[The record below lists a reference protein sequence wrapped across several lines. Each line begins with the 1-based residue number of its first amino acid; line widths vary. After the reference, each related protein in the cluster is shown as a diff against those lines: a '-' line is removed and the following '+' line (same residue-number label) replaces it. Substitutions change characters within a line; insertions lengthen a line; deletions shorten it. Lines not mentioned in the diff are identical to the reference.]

1 MKKMPTIAAIAAVI
15 LLAFTFI
22 WVRLAAQGAVPVIQA
37 PLENVSPVVRIIA
50 LLVLTGIIWVIFTR
64 TQHSA
69 E

>member
-1 MKKMPTIAAIAAVI
+1 MPTIAAIVALI

-22 WVRLAAQGAVPVIQA
+22 WVRLAAQGVVPVIQA
-37 PLENVSPVVRIIA
+37 PFEDVSPIVRIVV

-64 TQHSA
+64 TRPST